1 MWDKKVRMQEKIKEN
16 VIAPDFELVD
26 TQGKTIRLSE
36 FRGKYVVLVLMRGF
50 M

>member
-1 MWDKKVRMQEKIKEN
+1 MQEKIKED
-16 VIAPDFELVD
+16 VLAPDFELID

-36 FRGKYVVLVLMRGF
+36 YRDKKIVVLVLMRGF

>member
-1 MWDKKVRMQEKIKEN
+1 MQQNIKEN

-26 TQGKTIRLSE
+26 ALGRTIRMSE
-36 FRGKYVVLVLMRGF
+36 FCGKKVVVLVLMRGF